1 MHQSIAR
8 DLDPLLKE
16 LDAAF
21 GQNYSAVLYGSAA
34 RQDFVPG
41 HSDINLLVVL
51 PALDG
56 ATLRRLGLVFGKW
69 RKTGHPP
76 PLLMTPSE
84 LLRSA
89 DAFPLEI
96 HDIKAAHQVLR
107 GTDLISGLSVER
119 GDLRTALERDARGKQ
134 LRLRQG
140 YAETGGKSDRLTALA
155 RLTIGGVL
163 LLCRATLALV
173 ERPIEADPVAMIA
186 EIGRHAGFD
195 PSALTDLAS
204 HRGES
209 GWRCTPQR
217 FEAYLATVERLV
229 GFLDEL
235 HLGDE

>member
-1 MHQSIAR
+1 MHASIAK

-16 LDAAF
+16 LDGAF
-21 GQNYSAVLYGSAA
+21 GQSYTAVLYGSAA

-51 PALDG
+51 PSLDG
-56 ATLRRLGLVFGKW
+56 ATLRRLGSIFGKW

-76 PLLMTPSE
+76 PLLMTPAE

-96 HDIKAAHQVLR
+96 HDLKAAHQVLR
-107 GTDLISGLSVER
+107 GSDLITGLSVER
-119 GDLRTALERDARGKQ
+119 SDLRTSLERDARGKL

-140 YAETGGKSDRLTALA
+140 YAETDGKSDRLTALA

-163 LLCRATLALV
+163 LLCRATLGQIGRPV
-173 ERPIEADPVAMIA
+173 EPEPVAMIG
-186 EIGRHAGFD
+186 EISRHAGFD
-195 PSALTDLAS
+195 PAALIDLAS